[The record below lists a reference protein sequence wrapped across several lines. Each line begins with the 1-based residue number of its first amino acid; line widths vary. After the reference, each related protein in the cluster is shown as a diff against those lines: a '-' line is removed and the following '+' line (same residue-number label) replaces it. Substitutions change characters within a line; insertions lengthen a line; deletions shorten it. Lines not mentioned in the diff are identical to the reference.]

1 MTLAFKDSNSILPDV
16 ISVADD
22 DAEKR
27 VDDILFEILKRKFGK
42 DFEPEFLSRCCDM
55 SLKYLLGLGDILPG
69 ATSISDGIFLMR
81 ALSPWIRCAFGDG
94 SSNSTRNN
102 TCNRNHLKY
111 FFWVFY

>member
-27 VDDILFEILKRKFGK
+27 VDDILFEILKRQFGK

-55 SLKYLLGLGDILPG
+55 SLKYLLGLGDILPQG
-69 ATSISDGIFLMR
+69 HSA
-81 ALSPWIRCAFGDG
+81 RCYL
-94 SSNSTRNN
+94 
-102 TCNRNHLKY
+102 HL
-111 FFWVFY
+111 

>member
-1 MTLAFKDSNSILPDV
+1 MTLAFKDSNSMLPDV

-55 SLKYLLGLGDILPG
+55 SLKYLLGLGDILPQG
-69 ATSISDGIFLMR
+69 HFAPRTKCPKTKCPKDILPQDILPQIAQTF
-81 ALSPWIRCAFGDG
+81 
-94 SSNSTRNN
+94 
-102 TCNRNHLKY
+102 
-111 FFWVFY
+111 